1 MLVAEGAA
9 TTERPVHR
17 CIFGERDH
25 DVVAGKSG
33 ADGAIRDPPKQVF
46 LLIDRATLKK
56 QNLDDRGVRR
66 AREVGEGRVD
76 EHHFPRVGRNE
87 LKSVVGRHAAGL
99 DKTFVRGVGK
109 GANFGR
115 RQMGR
120 NGNAGEGHGG
130 GLRVSGTSVLFV
142 LGMEINL
149 TFEKH
154 SYQKVMNM
162 LMHPMSDLAVFVRT
176 VDLGSFA
183 AVGTEVELTAS
194 GVSRIVTRLERRIG
208 AKLLHR
214 TTRRLVLTQEGET
227 FLVHAR
233 GILAAVEAAEA
244 DVASVHGRPR
254 GHLRINSGTAFARHR
269 LARLL
274 PPFMDQFPEITVD
287 LSVSDHRIDPIADQV
302 DVTIRVGPL
311 GDSELIAVRL
321 GEVRRVIAGSPR
333 YLERHGV
340 PAQAADLARHNCL
353 QLSGFSRL
361 AQWPMFE
368 QGKRVLVPVK
378 GSIRSDSADFL
389 LDLALAGAGLVRFGD
404 FLGEDAVKDG
414 RLVPVLSHCHD
425 PDPQPITALILPGR
439 QNIPRVRAFVDFLK
453 AGV

>member
-1 MLVAEGAA
+1 
-9 TTERPVHR
+9 
-17 CIFGERDH
+17 
-25 DVVAGKSG
+25 
-33 ADGAIRDPPKQVF
+33 
-46 LLIDRATLKK
+46 
-56 QNLDDRGVRR
+56 
-66 AREVGEGRVD
+66 
-76 EHHFPRVGRNE
+76 
-87 LKSVVGRHAAGL
+87 
-99 DKTFVRGVGK
+99 
-109 GANFGR
+109 
-115 RQMGR
+115 
-120 NGNAGEGHGG
+120 
-130 GLRVSGTSVLFV
+130 
-142 LGMEINL
+142 
-149 TFEKH
+149 
-154 SYQKVMNM
+154 MN
-162 LMHPMSDLAVFVRT
+162 MHPMSDLAVFVRT

-183 AVGTEVELTAS
+183 AVGAEIELTAS
-194 GVSRIVTRLERRIG
+194 GVSRLVTRLERRIG

-233 GILAAVEAAEA
+233 SILAAVEAAEA

-274 PPFMDQFPEITVD
+274 PSFMDQFPEITVD

-321 GEVRRVIAGSPR
+321 GEVRRIIAGSPR
-333 YLERHGV
+333 YLARHGV
-340 PAQAADLARHNCL
+340 PEQAADLAGHNCL

-361 AQWPMFE
+361 VQWPMVE
-368 QGKRVLVPVK
+368 QGKRVMVPVK
-378 GSIRSDSADFL
+378 GSIRADSADFL

-404 FLGEDAVKDG
+404 FLGEAAVKDG
-414 RLVPVLSHCHD
+414 RLVLVLSHCHD

-453 AGV
+453 ASV